1 MHILD
6 LLPAVCLIIQRN
18 IGPPPPVMDPE
29 RCESCAR
36 INKLMVMS

>member
-6 LLPAVCLIIQRN
+6 LLPAVRLIVQCN
-18 IGPPPPVMDPE
+18 VASASPVMDPE

-36 INKLMVMS
+36 INKLTVSS